1 MSDNALA
8 IAKELRKIRRGL
20 EISQDSVMA
29 MLGNESHGYISQL
42 ERGKREPKLST
53 LQQWANVLGYQ
64 IEVTVRPK
72 EPKE

>member
-29 MLGNESHGYISQL
+29 MMGNESHGYISQL
-42 ERGKREPKLST
+42 EHGKREAKLST

-72 EPKE
+72 EPK